1 MNLEEFFK
9 NQVSETPFSLFIC
22 LIEKG
27 ITMKNNAPIH
37 FPIHPMLEERWSTR
51 AFSDEKISRET
62 LQRLFEAARWAP
74 SSMNQQPWHFIIGR
88 DKDESWQKIFSTL
101 VEFNQLWA
109 QYSPVLILTVGRK
122 MLEARTESNTH
133 YQYDVG
139 QAVAYFTFQ
148 AQAEN
153 LFVHQM
159 GGVDFVKVSEIFDIE
174 EPFTPISVL
183 AVGYYGHPERLH
195 ENIQKLEKAPRQR
208 NPASDFVFE
217 GKFGNKST
225 LF

>member
-1 MNLEEFFK
+1 VKF
-9 NQVSETPFSLFIC
+9 PFSFFIC
-22 LIEKG
+22 LVEKE
-27 ITMKNNAPIH
+27 ITMKNNAPVH

-51 AFSDEKISRET
+51 AFSDEKVSRET

-74 SSMNQQPWHFIIGR
+74 SSMNQQPWRFIIGC
-88 DKDESWQKIFSTL
+88 DKDESWRKIVSTL

-109 QYSPVLILTVGRK
+109 QYAPVLILTVGRK
-122 MLEARTESNTH
+122 ILEAREDKNTH
-133 YQYDVG
+133 YQYDIG

-159 GGVDFVKVSEIFDIE
+159 GGVDFEKASEVFEIE

-183 AVGYYGHPERLH
+183 AVGYYGNPERLH
-195 ENIQKLEKAPRQR
+195 ENIQKMENAPRQR

-217 GKFGNKST
+217 GKFGNKSK